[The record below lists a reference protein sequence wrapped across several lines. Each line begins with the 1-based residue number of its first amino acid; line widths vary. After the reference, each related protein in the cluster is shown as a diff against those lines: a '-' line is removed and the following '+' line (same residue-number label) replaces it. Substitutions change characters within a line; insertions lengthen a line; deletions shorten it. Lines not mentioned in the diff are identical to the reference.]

1 MINCAKSHHFSSKSC
16 WFERTSLT
24 TKWYFATT
32 QFLCVCVKKGK
43 NVMSSKV
50 RGSDVA
56 AKLKLKTTEIKSNYF
71 TKQIKKINIFHEKS
85 LRIRRFIVK
94 SRRQF
99 SWEWPLG
106 FLVLFAQMIWPLSV
120 MTIPLQFITFIL
132 CNNEKRPKYVSWMEP
147 ENDECFHEKK
157 SFQGSLMVCKSQS
170 YLICYNYTLPM
181 RRHFL

>member
-1 MINCAKSHHFSSKSC
+1 MCKKPSFFKQKLLVWKEYPYYKMIFCYNAI
-16 WFERTSLT
+16 SLC
-24 TKWYFATT
+24 
-32 QFLCVCVKKGK
+32 LCQKRQ

-106 FLVLFAQMIWPLSV
+106 FVVLFAQIIWPLSV

-132 CNNEKRPKYVSWMEP
+132 CNNEKRAKYVSWMEP
-147 ENDECFHEKK
+147 E
-157 SFQGSLMVCKSQS
+157 V
-170 YLICYNYTLPM
+170 
-181 RRHFL
+181 